1 MIYREPLVLT
11 VYYSQSSITAAF
23 VFASALAAVGFVKIG
38 CKRYGNSESSD
49 DCSKYVKTFAKVVG
63 ESRSEYEDFSESRGA
78 YTSYVNQL
86 EIEYTDQSGIVYRK
100 FIENILNDGYVN
112 ICYGENDPDDF
123 YLSDYADGIAEIEN
137 ECRGEFVYGISM
149 RIFFG
154 AFAAVFAVISIM
166 TFIHTFNMK
175 TFEDSGSESGHIV
188 IISPDSSE
196 RNEVTE

>member
-1 MIYREPLVLT
+1 MVRMI
-11 VYYSQSSITAAF
+11 
-23 VFASALAAVGFVKIG
+23 
-38 CKRYGNSESSD
+38 
-49 DCSKYVKTFAKVVG
+49 
-63 ESRSEYEDFSESRGA
+63 
-78 YTSYVNQL
+78 
-86 EIEYTDQSGIVYRK
+86 
-100 FIENILNDGYVN
+100 
-112 ICYGENDPDDF
+112 DDF

>member
-1 MIYREPLVLT
+1 
-11 VYYSQSSITAAF
+11 
-23 VFASALAAVGFVKIG
+23 
-38 CKRYGNSESSD
+38 
-49 DCSKYVKTFAKVVG
+49 
-63 ESRSEYEDFSESRGA
+63 
-78 YTSYVNQL
+78 
-86 EIEYTDQSGIVYRK
+86 
-100 FIENILNDGYVN
+100 
-112 ICYGENDPDDF
+112 
-123 YLSDYADGIAEIEN
+123 
-137 ECRGEFVYGISM
+137 M